1 MKNVTVQQKEKGTD
15 FVKLH
20 AVMTDTPETMEELI
34 NMIDEHENDSFEA
47 YIMSAVTE
55 YGRGKCLG
63 RLGQLQRTNSELF
76 DTITFA
82 DVMTT
87 AVRKLTAASMCVK
100 MGEDVQK
107 LAAEMSAAV
116 DSEDFALCGEIN
128 VKLKEAKATLENWE
142 VKRETER
149 KAKAVTRAANK
160 DAKDLDPGQ

>member
-15 FVKLH
+15 IIKLH
-20 AVMTDTPETMEELI
+20 AVMTEMPESLEELI
-34 NMIDEHENDSFEA
+34 TLIDGHDDDRFGDFVMQA
-47 YIMSAVTE
+47 LTE

-63 RLGQLQRTNSELF
+63 RLAQLDRTNSELF

-87 AVRKLTAASMCVK
+87 AVRKLTAASMVTK
-100 MGEDVQK
+100 MQEEVAK

-128 VKLKEAKATLENWE
+128 VKLKEAKATMESWE

-149 KAKAVTRAANK
+149 KAKAVTRAANTA
-160 DAKDLDPGQ
+160 AKDLDPGQ